1 MDTPLSL
8 THPTIPLSHYPTTPP
23 SPPANAFLSIPPG
36 EGGGGGKSLHEQLMA
51 NKDKKDAEWEENF
64 AASRAPRGLDE
75 EDGFMQVDEAHE
87 FTVSLMNKRL
97 LAMSN
102 ADSMA
107 KLDWVALVLC
117 AYVVGLNV
125 AGEIKDIQL
134 CEMAYTAR
142 VKELT
147 VPWQVALAVLGRVR
161 GQVFLAVKHT

>member
-75 EDGFMQVDEAHE
+75 EDVAFLDEQ
-87 FTVSLMNKRL
+87 
-97 LAMSN
+97 
-102 ADSMA
+102 ADIVRD
-107 KLDWVALVLC
+107 K
-117 AYVVGLNV
+117 
-125 AGEIKDIQL
+125 
-134 CEMAYTAR
+134 EMAHRDRDEEDMASFAIAR
-142 VKELT
+142 AAT
-147 VPWQVALAVLGRVR
+147 VYVGKWESGKAERGEERERKGGEMRRKTVLSALLCGR
-161 GQVFLAVKHT
+161 